1 MEVEQD
7 LPFTQV
13 DGEDVTMVENI
24 TVEEK
29 IIAVSSAEKV
39 CV

>member
-29 IIAVSSAEKV
+29 IIAVSSAGKV
-39 CV
+39 CA